1 MAMGVMAGRLLLLT
15 VFMIAVPQV
24 NSKDCR
30 KGSRCGDD
38 NGDCC
43 YSSMICNEGQPE
55 YLRQCF
61 FGMAKEYHCC
71 TYEEE
76 AGAAIVIFIVIPV
89 LIIIGCFIGCFCCW
103 WQKCCC
109 FQDSKVQQQPIPPT
123 QGVQVG
129 MQQAI
134 PMQGTPGFTPTA
146 AANLNSQP
154 MQAQVPAAGTP
165 GKFCSG
171 CGAPQTDGEFCTS
184 CGKRRE

>member
-1 MAMGVMAGRLLLLT
+1 
-15 VFMIAVPQV
+15 
-24 NSKDCR
+24 
-30 KGSRCGDD
+30 
-38 NGDCC
+38 
-43 YSSMICNEGQPE
+43 
-55 YLRQCF
+55 
-61 FGMAKEYHCC
+61 MAKEYHCC

-134 PMQGTPGFTPTA
+134 PA
-146 AANLNSQP
+146 AANSNNSGL
-154 MQAQVPAAGTP
+154 ANFPAANPVHVAGT
-165 GKFCSG
+165 FCSG
-171 CGAPQTDGEFCTS
+171 CGLPRQGQVNFCNRCGIQFPGGGGGRPPPAPVSPSTS
-184 CGKRRE
+184 NLPGRPRLFYHGTSIEAGANAPS